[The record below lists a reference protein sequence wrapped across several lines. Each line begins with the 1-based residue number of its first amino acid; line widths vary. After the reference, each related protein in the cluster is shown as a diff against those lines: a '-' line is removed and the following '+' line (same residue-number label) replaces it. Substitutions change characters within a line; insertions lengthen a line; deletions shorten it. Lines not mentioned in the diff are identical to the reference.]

1 MKISKRQLR
10 RIIKEEK
17 ARILTEQTGGDYDE
31 GVRYAD
37 DNDLRRLDTAMN
49 DVYETIF
56 LEYSDIKGDKDRA
69 IHLAKTVLLGALER
83 VVKDFENNFEERF
96 GSWTSWR
103 PSRK

>member
-17 ARILTEQTGGDYDE
+17 ARILAEQTGGDYDE
-31 GVRYAD
+31 GAFYAD
-37 DNDLRRLDTAMN
+37 DSDLRRLNAAMN
-49 DVYETIF
+49 DVYESIF
-56 LEYSDIKGDKDRA
+56 LEYSDVKGDKDRA
-69 IHLAKTVLLGALER
+69 MHLAKTVLLGALEQ
-83 VVKDFENNFEERF
+83 VVKDFENSFEERF